1 MNSLGWLMLNETRGS
16 WHYDESAHQ
25 VVWKGR
31 NGWHQDVR
39 EMTKN
44 EMLSVGLIIISP
56 QLGFDENDVI

>member
-1 MNSLGWLMLNETRGS
+1 MRGGEVDIMMNL
-16 WHYDESAHQ
+16 HI
-25 VVWKGR
+25 VWKGR